1 MRNPLIDKAYN
12 TGMAPAAPVAPA
24 PVPIITEYD
33 LTETVEQREHDYITA
48 FCVSGMGHTFTT
60 LEYAA
65 DSESPFVN
73 IDGRDVVECIGCG
86 TIVVR
91 PKPKK
96 ED

>member
-1 MRNPLIDKAYN
+1 MQKTMIDQPFD
-12 TGMAPAAPVAPA
+12 TGITPVESA

-33 LTETVEQREHDYITA
+33 LTETVKQREADYVTA
-48 FCVSGMGHTFTT
+48 FCVGGMGHTFTT

-91 PKPKK
+91 PKPVKG
-96 ED
+96 D